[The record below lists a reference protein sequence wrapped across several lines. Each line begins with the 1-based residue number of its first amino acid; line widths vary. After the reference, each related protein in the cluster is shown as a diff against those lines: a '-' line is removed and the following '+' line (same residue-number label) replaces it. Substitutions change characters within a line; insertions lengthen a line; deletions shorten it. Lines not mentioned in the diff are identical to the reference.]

1 MSWQTHDCC
10 DMSWQAHRIVVT
22 WEILIKKKQAL
33 LYVEL
38 YAHKKHLIICNMA
51 KCITEKFRKFIYS
64 HTVLKLFLKMS
75 RRVTYNII
83 HNCLLYTNIYGK
95 CKMYWYIHTV
105 YKTQTFN
112 SLISLLAI
120 LYWYIHTVYKIQ
132 TFNSLISL
140 LAILYQYNIA
150 RREIRLLK
158 VCVLYTVCM
167 FRYKIARREIRM
179 LKVCVLYTVCMF
191 RYKIARREIRMLKVC
206 VLYTV

>member
-1 MSWQTHDCC
+1 
-10 DMSWQAHRIVVT
+10 MSWQAHRIVVT

-120 LYWYIHTVYKIQ
+120 L
-132 TFNSLISL
+132 FNILSSRSESLNFLTATSSPVPL
-140 LAILYQYNIA
+140 
-150 RREIRLLK
+150 
-158 VCVLYTVCM
+158 
-167 FRYKIARREIRM
+167 FRH
-179 LKVCVLYTVCMF
+179 LNTTL
-191 RYKIARREIRMLKVC
+191 
-206 VLYTV
+206 

>member
-1 MSWQTHDCC
+1 
-10 DMSWQAHRIVVT
+10 MSWQAHRIVVT

-120 LYWYIHTVYKIQ
+120 L
-132 TFNSLISL
+132 FNILSSRSESLNFLTATSSPVPL
-140 LAILYQYNIA
+140 
-150 RREIRLLK
+150 
-158 VCVLYTVCM
+158 
-167 FRYKIARREIRM
+167 FRH
-179 LKVCVLYTVCMF
+179 LNT
-191 RYKIARREIRMLKVC
+191 
-206 VLYTV
+206 TP

>member
-1 MSWQTHDCC
+1 
-10 DMSWQAHRIVVT
+10 MSWQAHRIVVT

-51 KCITEKFRKFIYS
+51 KCIAEKFRKFIYS

-75 RRVTYNII
+75 RKVTCNII

-105 YKTQTFN
+105 HKTQTFN

-120 LYWYIHTVYKIQ
+120 LYWYIHTVYKTQ

-140 LAILYQYNIA
+140 LAILYRNIHTVYKLQTFNSL
-150 RREIRLLK
+150 ISLLAILFNILSSRSESLNFLTATSSP
-158 VCVLYTVCM
+158 VPL
-167 FRYKIARREIRM
+167 FRH
-179 LKVCVLYTVCMF
+179 LNT
-191 RYKIARREIRMLKVC
+191 
-206 VLYTV
+206 TP

>member
-1 MSWQTHDCC
+1 
-10 DMSWQAHRIVVT
+10 MSWQAHRIVVT

-120 LYWYIHTVYKIQ
+120 LYRNIHTVYKTQ

-140 LAILYQYNIA
+140 LAILFNILSSRSESLNFLTA
-150 RREIRLLK
+150 TSSPVPL
-158 VCVLYTVCM
+158 
-167 FRYKIARREIRM
+167 FRH
-179 LKVCVLYTVCMF
+179 LNTTL
-191 RYKIARREIRMLKVC
+191 
-206 VLYTV
+206 